1 MTSLEEQRHY
11 QSSYLEDILDMN
23 ISEDSIRKH
32 YHEWCAK
39 FHRKQDSFR
48 FIVFQRN
55 YLSQFKWNLAA
66 GKQAFTLNEYAD
78 CTEGMLLYL
87 WSVVEG
93 YGSSMK
99 RRNSNLT
106 LWLFLYSLLSEE
118 YKLLMERAAEKAKY
132 TTTPVALEEQALE
145 VTVVFDENDIPHVDF
160 QTPNNYID
168 AEVVEKEP
176 HWLA

>member
-1 MTSLEEQRHY
+1 
-11 QSSYLEDILDMN
+11 MN

-78 CTEGMLLYL
+78 CTE
-87 WSVVEG
+87 
-93 YGSSMK
+93 
-99 RRNSNLT
+99 
-106 LWLFLYSLLSEE
+106 EE